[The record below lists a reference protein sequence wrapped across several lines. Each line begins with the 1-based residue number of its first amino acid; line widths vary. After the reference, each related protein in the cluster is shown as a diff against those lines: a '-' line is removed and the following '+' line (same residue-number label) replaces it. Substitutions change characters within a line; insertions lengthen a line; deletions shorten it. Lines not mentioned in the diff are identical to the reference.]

1 MTLIT
6 SINKIDTEA
15 AFSKLPKHVLFPAIT
30 LTTAYWLANVNPSV
44 QAYFTI
50 TFIVVVAANTSV
62 GFGTFLAIVAPDI
75 DSTMGLIG
83 MAFFP
88 LLIFSGF
95 LINAN
100 SIPVYF
106 IWIKY
111 ISWVFYANEAI
122 MITLWSNT
130 VLSCSDAV
138 SFPIAAG
145 NATSS
150 NSTLFTTC
158 LKTGDEVLAQL
169 SMNKVSRYFY

>member
-1 MTLIT
+1 LYI
-6 SINKIDTEA
+6 SCIYFQCFKY
-15 AFSKLPKHVLFPAIT
+15 SKLPKHIIFPAIT
-30 LTTAYWLANVNPSV
+30 LTIAYWLANVNPSV

-50 TFIVVVAANTSV
+50 TFIVVIAANTSV
-62 GFGTFLAIVAPDI
+62 GFGTFLAIVAPNI

-100 SIPVYF
+100 SIPFYF

-130 VLSCSDAV
+130 SLSCSDAV
-138 SFPIAAG
+138 SYPIAAAI
-145 NATSS
+145 NATSNATTS
-150 NSTLFTTC
+150 STTTFTTC
-158 LKTGDEVLAQL
+158 LKTGDEVLTQL
-169 SMNKVSRYFY
+169 AMNKV